1 MSLLSFISFLIAM
14 FLLAIVPG
22 PGVFATISRSL
33 ASGFISSLSVIA
45 GIITGDLFFLMFAFM
60 GISTVANIFEQ
71 FFIVVKIL
79 GCIYLIFLGIKIFI
93 SNPIIF
99 QNNKNLKY
107 QKYNNYLSGLVITL
121 SNPKVIL
128 FYCGFLPGFMDFSS
142 LKKLEIFFVFII
154 VGLVLLSVLSF
165 YSFIAYQAK
174 LFFTSK
180 KTISNLNKVAGIV
193 MIATGIAVAAN

>member
-154 VGLVLLSVLSF
+154 LLSVLSF